1 VKHHADPQ
9 PGIGFHMTLIGR
21 LRAYIFAGILVMA
34 PLAITAYIAW
44 LVVSFIDQMVTRLLP
59 PLYNPNT
66 YLPFTVPG
74 LGVIIVIWALATVGW
89 LAAGLLGRLFL
100 RVSEAVVGRMPVIRS
115 VYGAVKQIFE
125 TLFAARSTAFR
136 QVVLIEFPRKGIWRY
151 AFVTGATPGKTQTVT
166 PEGLINV
173 FIPNTPNVTAGFLAL
188 LPPSEIIEVDLTVE
202 EALKLMVSG
211 GIAIPSR
218 EAASHEAANREAANL
233 AIATASQP
241 ERSSRAAA
249 SRSNT

>member
-1 VKHHADPQ
+1 VPFVKHHADP
-9 PGIGFHMTLIGR
+9 PARIGFHMTLIGR
-21 LRAYIFAGILVMA
+21 LRAYIFAGILVTA

-44 LVVSFIDQMVTRLLP
+44 LVVSFIDQMVTRMLP

-74 LGVIIVIWALATVGW
+74 LGVIIVVWALATVGW
-89 LAAGLLGRLFL
+89 LTAGLLGRLFL
-100 RVSEAVVGRMPVIRS
+100 RVSEAVVGRMPIIRS

-125 TLFAARSTAFR
+125 TLLAARSTAFR
-136 QVVLIEFPRKGIWRY
+136 QVVLVEFPRKGIWRY
-151 AFVTGATPGKTQTVT
+151 AFVTGTTPGKTQSVT
-166 PEGLINV
+166 PDGLVNV

-188 LPPSEIIEVDLTVE
+188 LPPSDIIEVDLTVE

-218 EAASHEAANREAANL
+218 EAANL
-233 AIATASQP
+233 AVAPAAQP

>member
-1 VKHHADPQ
+1 VKHHADPK

-218 EAASHEAANREAANL
+218 EAANHEAATRAAED
-233 AIATASQP
+233 TAVMPAPQP

>member
-1 VKHHADPQ
+1 V
-9 PGIGFHMTLIGR
+9 T
-21 LRAYIFAGILVMA
+21 A

-44 LVVSFIDQMVTRLLP
+44 LVVSFIDQMVSRLLP

-136 QVVLIEFPRKGIWRY
+136 G
-151 AFVTGATPGKTQTVT
+151 
-166 PEGLINV
+166 
-173 FIPNTPNVTAGFLAL
+173 
-188 LPPSEIIEVDLTVE
+188 SC
-202 EALKLMVSG
+202 
-211 GIAIPSR
+211 
-218 EAASHEAANREAANL
+218 
-233 AIATASQP
+233 
-241 ERSSRAAA
+241 
-249 SRSNT
+249 

>member
-1 VKHHADPQ
+1 MKHHLDPLQ
-9 PGIGFHMTLIGR
+9 PRMGFHMTLLGR
-21 LRAYIFAGILVMA
+21 LRAYIFAGILVTA

-44 LVVSFIDQMVTRLLP
+44 LVVSFIDQMVTRMLP
-59 PLYNPNT
+59 PIYNPNH

-74 LGVIIVIWALATVGW
+74 LGLIIVIWALATIGW
-89 LAAGLLGRLFL
+89 LAAGLLGRMFV
-100 RVSEAVVGRMPVIRS
+100 RVSEAVVGRMPIIRS

-125 TLFAARSTAFR
+125 TLLAARSTAFR
-136 QVVLIEFPRKGIWRY
+136 QVVLVEFPRKGIWRY
-151 AFVTGATPGKTQTVT
+151 AFVTGTTPGKTQTVT
-166 PEGLINV
+166 PDGLVNV

-188 LPPSEIIEVDLTVE
+188 LPPSDIIEVDLTVE

-218 EAASHEAANREAANL
+218 EAAN
-233 AIATASQP
+233 IATARADQP

-249 SRSNT
+249 SRSKT

>member
-1 VKHHADPQ
+1 VPFVKHHADPR
-9 PGIGFHMTLIGR
+9 PAMGFHITLLGR
-21 LRAYIFAGILVMA
+21 LRAYIFAGILVTA

-59 PLYNPNT
+59 PLYNPNN

-89 LAAGLLGRLFL
+89 LAAGLLGRLFV
-100 RVSEAVVGRMPVIRS
+100 RVSEAVVGRTPIIRS

-125 TLFAARSTAFR
+125 TLLAARSTAFR
-136 QVVLIEFPRKGIWRY
+136 QVVLVEFPRKGIWRY
-151 AFVTGATPGKTQTVT
+151 AFVTGATPGKTQSVT
-166 PEGLINV
+166 PEGLVNV
-173 FIPNTPNVTAGFLAL
+173 FIPNTPNITAGFLAL

-218 EAASHEAANREAANL
+218 EAANSGDAPALPPEA
-233 AIATASQP
+233 QP
-241 ERSSRAAA
+241 ERSSRTAA

>member
-1 VKHHADPQ
+1 VKHHGDPQ
-9 PGIGFHMTLIGR
+9 SAIGFHMTLRAR
-21 LRAYIFAGILVMA
+21 LRAYILAGILVTA

-44 LVVSFIDQMVTRLLP
+44 LVVSFVDTTVTRLLP
-59 PLYNPNT
+59 PLYNPNN

-74 LGVIIVIWALATVGW
+74 VGVIVVIWALATVGW
-89 LAAGLLGRLFL
+89 LTAGLLGRMI
-100 RVSEAVVGRMPVIRS
+100 VGTSEAVVSRMPIIRS

-125 TLFAARSTAFR
+125 TLLAARSTAFR
-136 QVVLIEFPRKGIWRY
+136 QVVLVEFPRKGIWRY
-151 AFVTGATPGKTQTVT
+151 AFVTGKTPGKTQTLA
-166 PEGLINV
+166 PDGLVNV
-173 FIPNTPNVTAGFLAL
+173 FIPNTPNITAGFLVL
-188 LPPSEIIEVDLTVE
+188 LPPSDIVEVDITVE

-218 EAASHEAANREAANL
+218 AAANV
-233 AIATASQP
+233 ATARPDQP

>member
-1 VKHHADPQ
+1 
-9 PGIGFHMTLIGR
+9 
-21 LRAYIFAGILVMA
+21 
-34 PLAITAYIAW
+34 ITAYIAW
-44 LVVSFIDQMVTRLLP
+44 LVVSFIDQMVSRMLP

-74 LGVIIVIWALATVGW
+74 LGVIIVIWALATIGW
-89 LAAGLLGRLFL
+89 LAAGLLGRMFV
-100 RVSEAVVGRMPVIRS
+100 RVSEALVGRMPIVRAI
-115 VYGAVKQIFE
+115 YGAVKQIFE
-125 TLFAARSTAFR
+125 TLLAARSTAFR
-136 QVVLIEFPRKGIWRY
+136 QVVLVEFPRKGIWRY
-151 AFVTGATPGKTQTVT
+151 AFVTGATPGKTQTVS
-166 PEGLINV
+166 PDGLVNV

-188 LPPSEIIEVDLTVE
+188 LPPSDIIEVDLTVE

-218 EAASHEAANREAANL
+218 EAANHEPPHIAL
-233 AIATASQP
+233 ASDGQP

>member
-1 VKHHADPQ
+1 VPFVKHNADPQ

-21 LRAYIFAGILVMA
+21 LRAYIFAGILVTA

-44 LVVSFIDQMVTRLLP
+44 LVVSFIDQMVSRLLP

-136 QVVLIEFPRKGIWRY
+136 QVVLVEFPRKGIWRY

-218 EAASHEAANREAANL
+218 EAANHGAANL
-233 AIATASQP
+233 AIAPAPQP